1 MVVDQLLT
9 AARIMTEAHV
19 ERQSSA
25 IAALQSVDVETIFD
39 KVRQP
44 EAISAMFVDFASAR
58 RAPLCFVALQDDFD
72 AEKYI
77 NEMFPS
83 GALASEAL
91 CSANCQPHSLSVA
104 LPKSS
109 DLSLMP
115 CHLRT
120 LLLSSMQRP
129 AWWAWTL

>member
-1 MVVDQLLT
+1 
-9 AARIMTEAHV
+9 MTEAHV

-39 KVRQP
+39 KVRWP
-44 EAISAMFVDFASAR
+44 KAISALFVEFAFAR
-58 RAPLCFVALQDDFD
+58 RAPYASLVLQDDFD

-91 CSANCQPHSLSVA
+91 CSAKRRPQSLSVGF
-104 LPKSS
+104 PESS
-109 DLSLMP
+109 NLGWML
-115 CHLRT
+115 
-120 LLLSSMQRP
+120 
-129 AWWAWTL
+129 